1 MTLALALLTTLYQTW
16 SQWVSATLRTL
27 LARSESRV
35 DALEQ
40 VILAQAVDWSYG
52 STYQTDALVKF
63 NCSVWRATS
72 DGITTRTPIPTNSDV
87 WENLYIDCERTH
99 TMDDLIPD
107 NWSQEQRRAALQE
120 LLLELSEDDSA
131 HSNY

>member
-1 MTLALALLTTLYQTW
+1 MCIRDRYQTG
-16 SQWVSATLRTL
+16 
-27 LARSESRV
+27 
-35 DALEQ
+35 D
-40 VILAQAVDWSYG
+40 
-52 STYQTDALVKF
+52 LVKF
-63 NCSVWRATS
+63 NCSIYRALS
-72 DGITTRTPIPTNSDV
+72 DGITTRTPITANADI

-120 LLLELSEDDSA
+120 LLQELSDDDSA